1 MSWNTEAV
9 GDHST
14 PHVLDAFHTTGSSP
28 TAVQAE
34 PRRGAA
40 EPRHGTLE
48 SSTGTVE
55 LRHGTVESKTGSRVA
70 YASYGRDD
78 APAVL
83 VLGGISAHR
92 FVAGGPDG
100 TQGWWPGVVGT
111 GTALD
116 PERHRLVSID
126 YLGGAGDSTLAEP
139 AGPGLPVV
147 TTADQARAVVAV
159 LDHLEI
165 ETLAGFLG
173 ASYGGMVGLALAV
186 AHPERL
192 KRLLVLCAAHRSHP
206 MATGLRVLQRRIV
219 TLAAAA
225 GREADG
231 LALARELAMT
241 TYRTP
246 EEFEVRFASAP
257 EWKQGAPRFAVEKY
271 LEAQGEKFARRFD
284 AQAFQILSQSLD
296 LHRIAPEC
304 IHVPT
309 TVVSVDSDGVVP
321 PWLVAEMARRLP
333 DSGRTVRIASNY
345 GHDAF
350 LKEKRVVSRLVR
362 RFLTGEVHHG

>member
-1 MSWNTEAV
+1 VIAVEEAR
-9 GDHST
+9 
-14 PHVLDAFHTTGSSP
+14 F
-28 TAVQAE
+28 
-34 PRRGAA
+34 
-40 EPRHGTLE
+40 
-48 SSTGTVE
+48 GTVG
-55 LRHGTVESKTGSRVA
+55 LSDTGDDSRVA
-70 YASYGRDD
+70 YASYGPDD

-100 TQGWWPGVVGT
+100 IAGWWPGIVGS
-111 GTALD
+111 GAALD
-116 PERHRLVSID
+116 PDHHRILSID
-126 YLGGAGDSTLAEP
+126 YLGGAGDSRLGAT
-139 AGPGLPVV
+139 AGPGVPVV
-147 TTADQARAVVAV
+147 TTADQADAVVAV

-165 ETLAGFLG
+165 ETLGGVLG
-173 ASYGGMVGLALAV
+173 ASYGGMVGLALA
-186 AHPERL
+186 ADHPGRV

-246 EEFEVRFASAP
+246 EEFEVRFDSAP
-257 EWKQGAPRFAVEKY
+257 EWERGAPRFPVEKY
-271 LEAQGEKFARRFD
+271 LEVQGERFTRRFD
-284 AQAFQILSQSLD
+284 GQSFKILSQSLD
-296 LHRIAPEC
+296 LHRVAPER

-309 TVVSVDSDGVVP
+309 TVVSVDSDAVVP

-333 DSGRTVRIASNY
+333 ASARTVRIASKY

-350 LKEKRVVSRLVR
+350 LKERRVVSRLVR
-362 RFLTGEVHHG
+362 HFLTGSIHNG

>member
-1 MSWNTEAV
+1 MIAVEEARV
-9 GDHST
+9 
-14 PHVLDAFHTTGSSP
+14 
-28 TAVQAE
+28 
-34 PRRGAA
+34 
-40 EPRHGTLE
+40 
-48 SSTGTVE
+48 GTVDSSDT
-55 LRHGTVESKTGSRVA
+55 GDGSRVA
-70 YASYGRDD
+70 YASYGPAD

-100 TQGWWPGVVGT
+100 ILGWWPGVVGS
-111 GTALD
+111 GAALD
-116 PERHRLVSID
+116 PEHHRILSID
-126 YLGGAGDSTLAEP
+126 YLGGAGDSNLGQP

-147 TTADQARAVVAV
+147 TTADQAAAVVAV

-165 ETLAGFLG
+165 ETLAGVLG
-173 ASYGGMVGLALAV
+173 ASYGGMVGLALAA
-186 AHPERL
+186 AHPGRL
-192 KRLLVLCAAHRSHP
+192 KRLLMLCAAHRSHP

-219 TLAAAA
+219 TLAAAG

-246 EEFEVRFASAP
+246 EEFEVRFESAP
-257 EWKQGAPRFAVEKY
+257 EWERGAPRFPVERY
-271 LEAQGEKFARRFD
+271 LEVQGERFTRRFD
-284 AQAFQILSQSLD
+284 GQTFKVLSQSLD
-296 LHRIAPEC
+296 LHRVDPEC

-309 TVVSVDSDGVVP
+309 TVVSVDSDGLVP
-321 PWLVAEMARRLP
+321 PWLVAEMVRRLP
-333 DSGRTVRIASNY
+333 SSARAVRIASNY

-362 RFLTGEVHHG
+362 HFLTGRIHHG